1 VAVKIRLK
9 RMGKIRAPYYRIVVA
24 DSRTKR
30 DGRVIEEI
38 GKYHPTENPS
48 VIEVSSDRAQYWLGV
63 GAQPTEQV
71 RALLK
76 LTGDWGTFKGEKG
89 AKNTVQIAEPKP
101 EFKAD
106 SKKKPVLRPKV
117 VKAPVEEAPVAAP
130 VEAAAPAEDVVVD
143 APVADEAAAET
154 PVAEA
159 PAAEEAAAEAPAED
173 AVAEE
178 APAAEEAPV
187 ADEAPAQEAPA
198 EEAPAEAPV
207 AEEAAAEAPAEEVPA
222 AEEAPAD
229 DAETKPA
236 E

>member
-89 AKNTVQIAEPKP
+89 AKNTVQIAEPKA

-117 VKAPVEEAPVAAP
+117 VKAPVEEAPV
-130 VEAAAPAEDVVVD
+130 AAPAEDVVVD

-187 ADEAPAQEAPA
+187 ADEAPA

-207 AEEAAAEAPAEEVPA
+207 AEEAAADAPAEEAPS
-222 AEEAPAD
+222 AEDAPAD